1 MGIIENLGAVASSYM
16 DEKERLESAE
26 EKRKRTRSGHGFWPH
41 EVLRDTLIFAFM
53 ACVLLFYAW
62 LIPPPLHSAADPFAQ
77 AGFVFPDWYVLF
89 SYGYLRWGEYLP
101 QFVIPAG
108 PIGEFLGAPVIDWNA
123 AWWGAAITGLPVG
136 ILALPPFLPG
146 REKRGVE
153 DPWFATAGAVYLAHV
168 WFISVF
174 SINIFLDLYAK
185 DRSDYCFVGSHSEFM
200 CGRQAPWTAEV
211 FNAVPW
217 ILTGIFLFAVI
228 YFPTR
233 KFLLNSVGSRV
244 TPRIGRQV
252 AVGSLIAAV
261 LISVVTW
268 PVYENG
274 FWDYGGLGAMDDMED
289 LEALRAQPSDTL
301 VHVEEGNVWEQWG
314 DECIP
319 YEESQGLAAWNGL
332 AEGEDVADW
341 CVIAATHWSNWGI
354 HQPTKFKIID
364 FNGDNGHADSET
376 GRNSAED
383 RASFFGLE
391 DGSELIYSSSFTFE
405 VEDLGVS
412 EVPTDIG
419 CLFRTSVRSAGTHSQ
434 SLVLTDSAGS
444 ELWRSDGCISES
456 IYLDSGQSYT
466 VDFQTTSQGINDS
479 VEVITSF
486 SVIAY
491 QPLLLNEDGTA
502 LVRSEST
509 MDLETLSTMYMENP
523 TFEKNPKSLD
533 AKLIYSLFIPCLGV
547 GALVFML
554 MRSMA
559 RGYEYEMNKCYGCDL
574 CDDACPVRLFNSGD
588 KLNIIYNTWNNE
600 DDGVPL
606 YSCLTCSA
614 CTNACPQLVDYD
626 SYVDIR
632 RNMIVGG
639 PPAAEIPHTVLQA
652 VLAAEA
658 EEDADEDFMSVEDYP
673 IDSNIGY
680 YPGCVDY
687 LDQEMIFSHV
697 NQGTMNLGDAT
708 TSAFTLFEEMGED
721 VTYLG
726 RDFLKCCGH
735 DQKWQGM
742 TEVFE
747 KLKSYNQKKLGE
759 SGVDTLVT
767 SCAEC
772 FRTFAMDYEL
782 EDMKVMHTTEFLV
795 ENGFDMNLRSEEDV
809 TVTFHDPC
817 RLGRQMNIYDQ
828 PRDLISGVEGVDLV
842 EMEHHGED
850 ALCCGVSSMMS
861 CNENS
866 RALRVQRFE
875 EVNATGADIMLT
887 SCPKCV
893 SHFECLKF
901 EGDPRHD
908 FEILDV
914 VSFLA
919 RQVEAGRK

>member
-1 MGIIENLGAVASSYM
+1 M
-16 DEKERLESAE
+16 D
-26 EKRKRTRSGHGFWPH
+26 
-41 EVLRDTLIFAFM
+41 
-53 ACVLLFYAW
+53 
-62 LIPPPLHSAADPFAQ
+62 
-77 AGFVFPDWYVLF
+77 
-89 SYGYLRWGEYLP
+89 
-101 QFVIPAG
+101 
-108 PIGEFLGAPVIDWNA
+108 
-123 AWWGAAITGLPVG
+123 
-136 ILALPPFLPG
+136 
-146 REKRGVE
+146 
-153 DPWFATAGAVYLAHV
+153 
-168 WFISVF
+168 
-174 SINIFLDLYAK
+174 
-185 DRSDYCFVGSHSEFM
+185 
-200 CGRQAPWTAEV
+200 
-211 FNAVPW
+211 
-217 ILTGIFLFAVI
+217 
-228 YFPTR
+228 
-233 KFLLNSVGSRV
+233 
-244 TPRIGRQV
+244 
-252 AVGSLIAAV
+252 
-261 LISVVTW
+261 
-268 PVYENG
+268 
-274 FWDYGGLGAMDDMED
+274 
-289 LEALRAQPSDTL
+289 
-301 VHVEEGNVWEQWG
+301 EGNVWADWE

-319 YEESQGLAAWNGL
+319 YEESSALAAWGGL
-332 AEGEDVADW
+332 SSEEDPSDW

-354 HQPTKFKIID
+354 FQPTKYKIID
-364 FNGDNGHADSET
+364 FAGDNGHADSTT

-383 RASFFGLE
+383 EATFPGSA
-391 DGSELIYSSSFTFE
+391 DGSEITYEVSMTFE

-412 EVPTDIG
+412 EVPADIG
-419 CLFRTSVRSAGTHSQ
+419 CLFRTTVRGAGIHSQ
-434 SLVLTDSAGS
+434 SLILTDSSGTEIWS
-444 ELWRSDGCISES
+444 TEGCVSDT
-456 IYLDSGQSYT
+456 IYLDAGSTYSVSYT
-466 VDFQTTSQGINDS
+466 TTSQGINES
-479 VEVITSF
+479 VEVITSL
-486 SVIAY
+486 SVVAY
-491 QPLLLNEDGTA
+491 QPLLLNDDGTS
-502 LVRSEST
+502 LVRSESSL
-509 MDLETLSTMYMENP
+509 DLETMSTMYLKNP
-523 TFEKNPKSLD
+523 TYHKNPKSLD

-547 GALVFML
+547 GAMVFML

-639 PPAAEIPHTVLQA
+639 PPATEIPHTVLQA

-658 EEDADEDFMSVEDYP
+658 EEDADGYFMSIDEYP

-697 NQGTMNLGDAT
+697 NEGSMNLGDAT

-747 KLKSYNQKKLGE
+747 KLKAYNQKKLGE
-759 SGVDTLVT
+759 SGIDTLVT

-772 FRTFAMDYEL
+772 FRTFALDYEL

-795 ENGFDMNLRSEEDV
+795 ENGFDMNLQSDDDV

-828 PRDLISGVEGVDLV
+828 PRDLISSVEGVNLV

-919 RQVEAGRK
+919 RQVEAGKNQ

>member
-1 MGIIENLGAVASSYM
+1 
-16 DEKERLESAE
+16 
-26 EKRKRTRSGHGFWPH
+26 
-41 EVLRDTLIFAFM
+41 
-53 ACVLLFYAW
+53 
-62 LIPPPLHSAADPFAQ
+62 
-77 AGFVFPDWYVLF
+77 
-89 SYGYLRWGEYLP
+89 
-101 QFVIPAG
+101 
-108 PIGEFLGAPVIDWNA
+108 
-123 AWWGAAITGLPVG
+123 
-136 ILALPPFLPG
+136 
-146 REKRGVE
+146 
-153 DPWFATAGAVYLAHV
+153 
-168 WFISVF
+168 
-174 SINIFLDLYAK
+174 
-185 DRSDYCFVGSHSEFM
+185 
-200 CGRQAPWTAEV
+200 
-211 FNAVPW
+211 
-217 ILTGIFLFAVI
+217 
-228 YFPTR
+228 
-233 KFLLNSVGSRV
+233 
-244 TPRIGRQV
+244 V
-252 AVGSLIAAV
+252 AVGSLLAAV

-268 PVYENG
+268 PIYENG
-274 FWDYGGLGAMDDMED
+274 FWDYGGLGAMDDLED
-289 LEALRAQPSDTL
+289 LDALRSQPSDTL
-301 VHVEEGNVWEQWG
+301 VHVEEGNVWADWE

-319 YEESQGLAAWNGL
+319 YEESQSLAAWNGL
-332 AEGEDVADW
+332 GEGEDVADW
-341 CVIAATHWSNWGI
+341 CVIAASHWSKWGI
-354 HQPTKFKIID
+354 YQPTKFKIID
-364 FNGDNGHADSET
+364 FNGDNGHSDSAM
-376 GRNSAED
+376 GRNAAED
-383 RASFFGLE
+383 RTAFFGME
-391 DGSELIYSSSFTFE
+391 DGSEVMYSSSFTFE

-444 ELWRSDGCISES
+444 EIWSTDGCVSDS
-456 IYLDSGQSYT
+456 IYLDSGQTYT
-466 VDFQTTSQGINDS
+466 VDFQTTSQGINDT

-486 SVIAY
+486 SVISY
-491 QPLLLNEDGTA
+491 QPLLLNADGTA

-509 MDLETLSTMYMENP
+509 MDMETLSSMYMENP
-523 TFEKNPKSLD
+523 TFHKNPKSLD
-533 AKLIYSLFIPCLGV
+533 AKLIYSLFVPCLGV

-658 EEDADEDFMSVEDYP
+658 EEDADEDFMSIEHYQL
-673 IDSNIGY
+673 DSNIGY

-759 SGVDTLVT
+759 SGIDTLVT

-782 EDMKVMHTTEFLV
+782 DEMKVMHTTEFLV

-828 PRDLISGVEGVDLV
+828 PRDLISSVDGVDLV

-901 EGDPRHD
+901 EGDPKHD

>member
-1 MGIIENLGAVASSYM
+1 M
-16 DEKERLESAE
+16 D
-26 EKRKRTRSGHGFWPH
+26 
-41 EVLRDTLIFAFM
+41 
-53 ACVLLFYAW
+53 
-62 LIPPPLHSAADPFAQ
+62 
-77 AGFVFPDWYVLF
+77 
-89 SYGYLRWGEYLP
+89 
-101 QFVIPAG
+101 
-108 PIGEFLGAPVIDWNA
+108 
-123 AWWGAAITGLPVG
+123 
-136 ILALPPFLPG
+136 
-146 REKRGVE
+146 
-153 DPWFATAGAVYLAHV
+153 
-168 WFISVF
+168 
-174 SINIFLDLYAK
+174 
-185 DRSDYCFVGSHSEFM
+185 
-200 CGRQAPWTAEV
+200 
-211 FNAVPW
+211 
-217 ILTGIFLFAVI
+217 
-228 YFPTR
+228 
-233 KFLLNSVGSRV
+233 
-244 TPRIGRQV
+244 
-252 AVGSLIAAV
+252 
-261 LISVVTW
+261 
-268 PVYENG
+268 
-274 FWDYGGLGAMDDMED
+274 
-289 LEALRAQPSDTL
+289 
-301 VHVEEGNVWEQWG
+301 EGNVWADWE

-319 YEESQGLAAWNGL
+319 YEESSALAAWSGL
-332 AEGEDVADW
+332 SSEEDPSDW

-354 HQPTKFKIID
+354 FQPTKFKIID
-364 FNGDNGHADSET
+364 FAGDNGHADSTT

-383 RASFFGLE
+383 EATFPGSA
-391 DGSELIYSSSFTFE
+391 DGSEITYEVSMTFE

-412 EVPTDIG
+412 EVPADIG
-419 CLFRTSVRSAGTHSQ
+419 CLFRTTVRGAGIHSQ
-434 SLVLTDSAGS
+434 SLILTDSSGTEIWSTEGCVSDTMYLDAGS
-444 ELWRSDGCISES
+444 T
-456 IYLDSGQSYT
+456 YT
-466 VDFQTTSQGINDS
+466 VSYMTTSQGINES
-479 VEVITSF
+479 VEVITSL
-486 SVIAY
+486 SVVAY
-491 QPLLLNEDGTA
+491 QPLLLNDDGTS
-502 LVRSEST
+502 LVRSESSL
-509 MDLETLSTMYMENP
+509 DLETMSTMYLKNP
-523 TFEKNPKSLD
+523 TYHKNPKSLD

-547 GALVFML
+547 GAMVFML

-639 PPAAEIPHTVLQA
+639 PPATEIPHTVLQA

-658 EEDADEDFMSVEDYP
+658 EEDADGYFMSIDEYP

-697 NQGTMNLGDAT
+697 NEGSMNLGDAT

-747 KLKSYNQKKLGE
+747 KLKAYNQKKLGE
-759 SGVDTLVT
+759 SGIDTLVT

-772 FRTFAMDYEL
+772 FRTFALDYEL

-795 ENGFDMNLRSEEDV
+795 ENGFDMNLQSDDDV

-828 PRDLISGVEGVDLV
+828 PRDLISSVEGVNLV

-919 RQVEAGRK
+919 RQVEAGKSQ

>member
-1 MGIIENLGAVASSYM
+1 MVGVGGTNAS
-16 DEKERLESAE
+16 L
-26 EKRKRTRSGHGFWPH
+26 
-41 EVLRDTLIFAFM
+41 
-53 ACVLLFYAW
+53 
-62 LIPPPLHSAADPFAQ
+62 
-77 AGFVFPDWYVLF
+77 
-89 SYGYLRWGEYLP
+89 
-101 QFVIPAG
+101 
-108 PIGEFLGAPVIDWNA
+108 
-123 AWWGAAITGLPVG
+123 
-136 ILALPPFLPG
+136 
-146 REKRGVE
+146 
-153 DPWFATAGAVYLAHV
+153 
-168 WFISVF
+168 SV
-174 SINIFLDLYAK
+174 
-185 DRSDYCFVGSHSEFM
+185 
-200 CGRQAPWTAEV
+200 
-211 FNAVPW
+211 
-217 ILTGIFLFAVI
+217 
-228 YFPTR
+228 
-233 KFLLNSVGSRV
+233 
-244 TPRIGRQV
+244 
-252 AVGSLIAAV
+252 
-261 LISVVTW
+261 
-268 PVYENG
+268 
-274 FWDYGGLGAMDDMED
+274 
-289 LEALRAQPSDTL
+289 
-301 VHVEEGNVWEQWG
+301 
-314 DECIP
+314 
-319 YEESQGLAAWNGL
+319 
-332 AEGEDVADW
+332 
-341 CVIAATHWSNWGI
+341 
-354 HQPTKFKIID
+354 PTKFKIID

-391 DGSELIYSSSFTFE
+391 DGSELVYSSSFTFE

-444 ELWRSDGCISES
+444 EIWRTDGCISES

-466 VDFQTTSQGINDS
+466 VDFQTNSQGINDS

-486 SVIAY
+486 SVISY

-509 MDLETLSTMYMENP
+509 LDLETLSTMYMENP

-533 AKLIYSLFIPCLGV
+533 AKLIYSLFVPCLGV

-658 EEDADEDFMSVEDYP
+658 EEDADEDFMSIEDYP

-759 SGVDTLVT
+759 SGIDTLVT

-782 EDMKVMHTTEFLV
+782 EEMKVMHTTEFLV

-901 EGDPRHD
+901 EGDPKHD

-919 RQVEAGRK
+919 RQVEAGRR

>member
-1 MGIIENLGAVASSYM
+1 MSS
-16 DEKERLESAE
+16 E
-26 EKRKRTRSGHGFWPH
+26 
-41 EVLRDTLIFAFM
+41 
-53 ACVLLFYAW
+53 
-62 LIPPPLHSAADPFAQ
+62 
-77 AGFVFPDWYVLF
+77 
-89 SYGYLRWGEYLP
+89 
-101 QFVIPAG
+101 
-108 PIGEFLGAPVIDWNA
+108 
-123 AWWGAAITGLPVG
+123 
-136 ILALPPFLPG
+136 
-146 REKRGVE
+146 E
-153 DPWFATAGAVYLAHV
+153 DP
-168 WFISVF
+168 
-174 SINIFLDLYAK
+174 
-185 DRSDYCFVGSHSEFM
+185 
-200 CGRQAPWTAEV
+200 
-211 FNAVPW
+211 
-217 ILTGIFLFAVI
+217 
-228 YFPTR
+228 
-233 KFLLNSVGSRV
+233 
-244 TPRIGRQV
+244 
-252 AVGSLIAAV
+252 
-261 LISVVTW
+261 
-268 PVYENG
+268 
-274 FWDYGGLGAMDDMED
+274 
-289 LEALRAQPSDTL
+289 
-301 VHVEEGNVWEQWG
+301 
-314 DECIP
+314 
-319 YEESQGLAAWNGL
+319 
-332 AEGEDVADW
+332 ADW

-354 HQPTKFKIID
+354 FQPTKFKIID
-364 FNGDNGHADSET
+364 FAGDNGHADSTT

-383 RASFFGLE
+383 ETSFPGNA
-391 DGSELIYSSSFTFE
+391 DGSEITYEVSMTFE

-412 EVPTDIG
+412 EVPADIG
-419 CLFRTSVRSAGTHSQ
+419 CLFRTTVRGAGTHSQ
-434 SLVLTDSAGS
+434 SLILTDSSGTEIWSTEGCVSDTMYLDAGS
-444 ELWRSDGCISES
+444 TYSV
-456 IYLDSGQSYT
+456 SYT
-466 VDFQTTSQGINDS
+466 TTSQGINES
-479 VEVITSF
+479 VEVITSL
-486 SVIAY
+486 SVVAY
-491 QPLLLNEDGTA
+491 QPLLLNDDGTS
-502 LVRSEST
+502 LVRSESSL
-509 MDLETLSTMYMENP
+509 DLETMSTMYLKNP
-523 TFEKNPKSLD
+523 TYHKNPKSLD

-547 GALVFML
+547 GAMVFML

-639 PPAAEIPHTVLQA
+639 PPATEIPHTVLQA

-658 EEDADEDFMSVEDYP
+658 EEDADGYFMSIDEYP

-697 NQGTMNLGDAT
+697 NEGSMNLGDAT

-747 KLKSYNQKKLGE
+747 KLKAYNQKKLGE
-759 SGVDTLVT
+759 SGIDTLVT

-772 FRTFAMDYEL
+772 FRTFALDYEL

-795 ENGFDMNLRSEEDV
+795 ENGFDMNLQSDDDV

-828 PRDLISGVEGVDLV
+828 PRDLISSVEGVNLV

-919 RQVEAGRK
+919 RQVEAGKNQ